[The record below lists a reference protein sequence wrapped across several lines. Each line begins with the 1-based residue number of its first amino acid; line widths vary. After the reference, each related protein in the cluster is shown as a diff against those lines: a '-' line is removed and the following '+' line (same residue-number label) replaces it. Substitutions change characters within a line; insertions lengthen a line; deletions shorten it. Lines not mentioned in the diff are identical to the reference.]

1 MVVAQCYHMG
11 PGVKVD
17 PLTMLT
23 EAKRVCDTLVRFL
36 NPVSLLPVIEYT
48 YS

>member
-23 EAKRVCDTLVRFL
+23 EAKRVCDALVSVL
-36 NPVSLLPVIEYT
+36 H
-48 YS
+48 

>member
-1 MVVAQCYHMG
+1 MVIAQCYHMG

-23 EAKRVCDTLVRFL
+23 EAKRVCDTLVCHFDYMK
-36 NPVSLLPVIEYT
+36 IFY
-48 YS
+48 